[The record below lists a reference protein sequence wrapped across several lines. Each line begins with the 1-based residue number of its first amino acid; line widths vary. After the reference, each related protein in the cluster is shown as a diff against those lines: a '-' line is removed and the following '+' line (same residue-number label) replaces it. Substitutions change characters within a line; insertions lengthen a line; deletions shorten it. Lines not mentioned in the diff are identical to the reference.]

1 MSRHRSR
8 PPLIDRL
15 CYNPA
20 YDLPR
25 RLRRTDRATPPTTT
39 TNTTTTANRAWRTA
53 AMVLGLL
60 CIALC
65 VGWFMHQRQ
74 LRIDHDQE
82 RENLEIQ
89 VKSLQS
95 ALDARPP
102 APDDVD
108 TDAPSTTRPTTRPS

>member
-1 MSRHRSR
+1 MADR
-8 PPLIDRL
+8 P
-15 CYNPA
+15 
-20 YDLPR
+20 
-25 RLRRTDRATPPTTT
+25 TTPPTT
-39 TNTTTTANRAWRTA
+39 TTTTANRAWRTA

-65 VGWFMHQRQ
+65 VAWFMRERQ

-82 RENLEIQ
+82 RTNLEIQ

-102 APDDVD
+102 APDDPD